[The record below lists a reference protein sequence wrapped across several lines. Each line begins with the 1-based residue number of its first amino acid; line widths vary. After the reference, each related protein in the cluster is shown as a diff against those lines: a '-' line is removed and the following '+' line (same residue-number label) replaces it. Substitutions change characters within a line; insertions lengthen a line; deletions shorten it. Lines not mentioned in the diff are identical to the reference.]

1 MKVSAKC
8 FGISRVIKESKA
20 FRHVQFGLAVQHGRH
35 SRSHH
40 LGRCLW
46 WRLHG
51 HLTRPVA
58 RFGYGRLQWIV
69 SHGCIIVVLSLKGI
83 AERIVE
89 GFQKA
94 ALLDG
99 FRRRR
104 SRRCSFQFVRQALH
118 GQRLGH
124 VGKVRRGRVLHNL
137 AECKTA
143 IGIVRVGIMVIDTHH
158 RAHFVQGQVKGLAK
172 LHGRVHFTAFRR
184 QSARSSSR
192 RAVQSLQHNE
202 NTQCVRPMRGPLPYA
217 MAQKHI
223 ETSPHTLR
231 HNHSGR
237 SFGSYPEL

>member
-8 FGISRVIKESKA
+8 FGISRVIKESTA
-20 FRHVQFGLAVQHGRH
+20 FRHVQFGLAVQHGCH

-46 WRLHG
+46 RLHG
-51 HLTRPVA
+51 HLTRPMA

-69 SHGCIIVVLSLKGI
+69 SHGCIIVLLSLKRI

-94 ALLDG
+94 ALLDDG
-99 FRRRR
+99 CR
-104 SRRCSFQFVRQALH
+104 SRRFQFVAWQGRWCH

-143 IGIVRVGIMVIDTHH
+143 IGIVQVGIMVIDTHH
-158 RAHFVQGQVKGLAK
+158 HAHFVQGQVKGLAQ
-172 LHGRVHFTAFRR
+172 LHGRVHFTACRR
-184 QSARSSSR
+184 QSARSSK
-192 RAVQSLQHNE
+192 RAVQE
-202 NTQCVRPMRGPLPYA
+202 FATQ
-217 MAQKHI
+217 
-223 ETSPHTLR
+223 
-231 HNHSGR
+231 
-237 SFGSYPEL
+237 